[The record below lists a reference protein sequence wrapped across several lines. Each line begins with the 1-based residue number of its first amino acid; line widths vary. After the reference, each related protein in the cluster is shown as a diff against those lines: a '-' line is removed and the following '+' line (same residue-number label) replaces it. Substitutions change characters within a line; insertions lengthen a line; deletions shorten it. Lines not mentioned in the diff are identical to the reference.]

1 MAGAPVVTTDTYT
14 VVAKPEEPS
23 ARTDAEK
30 ELHKIL
36 NVRKVYDKAINIS
49 RRLLME
55 GGMERKLAIRAK
67 VDMETV
73 ISAILRAAIRDDELG
88 FEARD
93 LFSRLGYKENVAKLC
108 KTDSGS
114 AALAETL
121 EILFADAGIG

>member
-14 VVAKPEEPS
+14 VIARPEGPS
-23 ARTDAEK
+23 AKTDAEE
-30 ELHKIL
+30 ELHRVL

-55 GGMERKLAIRAK
+55 DGMERKLATRAR
-67 VDMETV
+67 VDMGAA
-73 ISAILRAAIRDDELG
+73 ISAILRAAIRGDELG
-88 FEARD
+88 IEARD
-93 LFSRLGYKENVAKLC
+93 LFSRLGYKENVAELC
-108 KTDSGS
+108 RTSSGS